1 MFLNKERVG
10 VKVERFGSKREH
22 KYKITE
28 DSIVMVK
35 NGTLVIPVNFL
46 SDDFKVYDKEG
57 KEVIEPTG
65 WFFIT
70 AETIDPYHIILDIF

>member
-1 MFLNKERVG
+1 MA
-10 VKVERFGSKREH
+10 
-22 KYKITE
+22 
-28 DSIVMVK
+28 VK
-35 NGTLVIPVNFL
+35 NGTPVMPVNFL

-65 WFFIT
+65 LFFIT

>member
-28 DSIVMVK
+28 DSIVAVK
-35 NGTLVIPVNFL
+35 NGTLVMPVNFF

-65 WFFIT
+65 RFFII

>member
-28 DSIVMVK
+28 ASIVVVK
-35 NGTLVIPVNFL
+35 NGTLVMPVNFL

-65 WFFIT
+65 RFFIT

>member
-22 KYKITE
+22 KYKIME
-28 DSIVMVK
+28 DSIVVVK
-35 NGTLVIPVNFL
+35 SGTLVMPV
-46 SDDFKVYDKEG
+46 DFISNDFEVYDKEG
-57 KEVIEPTG
+57 KEVIEQTRR
-65 WFFIT
+65 FFIT

>member
-1 MFLNKERVG
+1 MFLNKERAG
-10 VKVERFGSKREH
+10 VKIERFGSKREY

-28 DSIVMVK
+28 DSIVAVK
-35 NGTLVIPVNFL
+35 NGTPVMPVNFL

-65 WFFIT
+65 RFFIT

>member
-28 DSIVMVK
+28 DSIVAVK
-35 NGTLVIPVNFL
+35 NGTPVMPVNFL
-46 SDDFKVYDKEG
+46 SDDFKVYDKER

-65 WFFIT
+65 RFFIT

>member
-10 VKVERFGSKREH
+10 IKVERFGSKREH

-28 DSIVMVK
+28 DSIVAVK
-35 NGTLVIPVNFL
+35 NGTLVMPVNFL

-57 KEVIEPTG
+57 KELIEPTG
-65 WFFIT
+65 RFFIT